1 MKYIITVSG
10 CDDSTTVPI
19 ELTEQEL
26 DGVTKLIDMV
36 NNADTCTCTP
46 SMHFGGYGSL
56 EEIEAEYN
64 EKVQEAKETKK

>member
-1 MKYIITVSG
+1 MKHIITVSG

-26 DGVTKLIDMV
+26 DGVTKLIVMV
-36 NNADTCTCTP
+36 NAADNSACTP
-46 SMHFGGYGSL
+46 SIWFGGYGSL
-56 EEIEAEYN
+56 EEIEVEYN